1 MKNKGTIITIAVL
14 LVIVMVESVLLITGT
29 FTKIP
34 KNANGEDIAVSL
46 NDGTSFTVND
56 IYNELKKQYALS
68 EIINMVDSKIL
79 NTEYANK
86 KAEVDEYAN
95 SILNNLKAN
104 YDSDE
109 ALEEALQNY
118 GYNSVNDYLEV
129 VKTSK
134 LQSYATDDYAKTL
147 ITNDEV
153 KKYYDEKYYA
163 DMSGVHVLV
172 KPTSSSQA
180 DQDAAKKKAQEIIDA
195 IKADVK
201 KGTDIKEA
209 FKKYADDKTVTYE
222 DLGTFNYSQMDEA
235 FSKAAYALKV
245 NEMSSTPCKSSFGY
259 HVILKT
265 GEVEKKSIDD
275 AKEEILTKLASEKT
289 ADDTTLQTKAMVN
302 LRNKYGLTINDS
314 EIKTYYDRYIN
325 RQLNQTTTKA
335 STKK

>member
-1 MKNKGTIITIAVL
+1 MKNKGIIITIAVL
-14 LVIVMVESVLLITGT
+14 LVIVIVESVLLITGA

-46 NDGTSFTVND
+46 NDGTNFTVND

-68 EIINMVDSKIL
+68 EIISMVDSKIL

-86 KAEVDEYAN
+86 KNEVDEYAKG
-95 SILNNLKAN
+95 ILNNLKAN
-104 YDSDE
+104 YDSD
-109 ALEEALQNY
+109 ADLEEALQNY
-118 GYNSVNDYLEV
+118 GYNSVDAYLDV

-147 ITNDEV
+147 ITNDEI

-163 DMSGVHVLV
+163 DMSGVHILV
-172 KPTSSSQA
+172 KPTSSNQA
-180 DQDAAKKKAQEIIDA
+180 DQDNAKKKAQDIINA
-195 IKADVK
+195 IKAEVK

-209 FKKYADDKTVTYE
+209 FSKYSSDTSVTYE

-265 GEVEKKSIDD
+265 GEVDKKSMDD

-289 ADDTTLQTKAMVN
+289 ADDNTIQTKAMVN

-314 EIKTYYDRYIN
+314 EIKNYYDRYIN

-335 STKK
+335 SSK